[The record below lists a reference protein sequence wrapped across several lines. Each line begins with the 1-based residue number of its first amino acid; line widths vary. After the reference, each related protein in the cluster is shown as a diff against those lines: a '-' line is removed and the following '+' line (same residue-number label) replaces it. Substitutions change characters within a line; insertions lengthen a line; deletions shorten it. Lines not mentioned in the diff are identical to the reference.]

1 MLSEFIITVAGA
13 SIAFLIVGFLTPKI
27 TLYGGLATCGITLA
41 YLAIPGLSA
50 QNVIDTMLPLWID
63 FWTLYPS
70 LVEMMLT
77 EGQGQGN
84 LRGTVING
92 IVIIALGFPYLA
104 GIYIGATKY
113 PEVLPI
119 KVILR

>member
-50 QNVIDTMLPLWID
+50 SSVIDTMLPLWID

-77 EGQGQGN
+77 TGQAEDS
-84 LRGTVING
+84 LVGTAING
-92 IVIIALGFPYLA
+92 ITIIALGFPYIV
-104 GIYIGATKY
+104 GIYLGATKY
-113 PEVLPI
+113 PEFLPI
-119 KVILR
+119 KVIL